1 MNLVYIVYNISYAFD
16 EICLNRNIHID
27 FCLCWPVALMLFG
40 YINIKISFN
49 ISNIYPHDF
58 INNLGYMSEE
68 VEEYI
73 DDEEGRNYKFI
84 LS

>member
-1 MNLVYIVYNISYAFD
+1 
-16 EICLNRNIHID
+16 
-27 FCLCWPVALMLFG
+27 MLRG

-84 LS
+84 LN

>member
-1 MNLVYIVYNISYAFD
+1 
-16 EICLNRNIHID
+16 
-27 FCLCWPVALMLFG
+27 MLRG

-73 DDEEGRNYKFI
+73 DDEEGRYNYLI
-84 LS
+84 IS